1 VTTPIEITPAEQPA
15 EQPAQKPVAKPN
27 EGPRPTPER
36 VIPAPVAVPPFADA
50 KGRFVEAPDFAGVL
64 IADTHAHLDMLDH
77 PGFALANAARA
88 GVGFVATV
96 CDPSEDADRT
106 YVELDTWLAEAGALL
121 AADAAA
127 DAGASADVGAAV
139 GAAGP
144 TAPARVRVIV
154 GVHPHNAKAFS
165 AEVEESMRVML
176 ADPRTS
182 AVGEIGLDYF
192 YDHSPRDVQRV
203 AFEAQLT
210 LAHEFKLPAVVHLR
224 EAHDDG
230 LRILRSVGVP
240 EAGCILHCYNLGP
253 DLLARF
259 LELGCTVS
267 FAGPISFRKSTDVRE
282 AAALVP
288 VGRVLTE
295 TDCPFMAPEPFRGR
309 VNEPAFTVF
318 TAAAVAG
325 ARGESLPEF
334 AAHAWASALE
344 LLDRER

>member
-1 VTTPIEITPAEQPA
+1 MSTPADITPAEQPA
-15 EQPAQKPVAKPN
+15 EQPAQTSAEQPAQKPATKRA

-36 VIPAPVAVPPFADA
+36 IIPVPVAVPPFADA
-50 KGRFVEAPDFAGVL
+50 KGRLVEAPDFGGVL
-64 IADTHAHLDMLDH
+64 IADTHAHLGMLDH

-96 CDPSEDADRT
+96 CDPSEDAART
-106 YVELDTWLAEAGALL
+106 YVELDAWLAEAETLL
-121 AADAAA
+121 AAE
-127 DAGASADVGAAV
+127 SI
-139 GAAGP
+139 
-144 TAPARVRVIV
+144 APARVRIVV
-154 GVHPHNAKAFS
+154 GVHPHNAKSYS
-165 AEVEESMRVML
+165 ADDEEAMRIML

-192 YDHSPRDVQRV
+192 YDHSPRDVQR
-203 AFEAQLT
+203 ATFEAQLR
-210 LAHEFKLPAVVHLR
+210 LAHEFGLPAVIHLR

-240 EAGCILHCYNLGP
+240 AAGCILHCYNLGP
-253 DLLARF
+253 DLLVRF

-267 FAGPISFRKSTDVRE
+267 FAGPISFKKSTDVRE

-288 VGRVLTE
+288 AGRILTE

-318 TAAAVAG
+318 TAAAAAG
-325 ARGESLPEF
+325 ARSEPLGEF
-334 AAHAWASALE
+334 ASHAWAAALE

>member
-1 VTTPIEITPAEQPA
+1 MTAADSTTPNT
-15 EQPAQKPVAKPN
+15 
-27 EGPRPTPER
+27 GPRPTPER
-36 VIPAPVAVPPFADA
+36 VIPVPVAVPPFADA
-50 KGRFVEAPDFAGVL
+50 KGRLVEAPDFAGVP

-96 CDPSEDADRT
+96 CDPSEDAART
-106 YVELDTWLAEAGALL
+106 YVELDAWLAEADTQLAADVSTAAS
-121 AADAAA
+121 AADAAPA
-127 DAGASADVGAAV
+127 PV
-139 GAAGP
+139 
-144 TAPARVRVIV
+144 TPARVRVIV
-154 GVHPHNAKAFS
+154 GVHPHNAKAYS
-165 AEVEESMRVML
+165 AEVEDAMRVML
-176 ADPRTS
+176 TDPRTS

-203 AFEAQLT
+203 AFEAQLR
-210 LAHEFKLPAVVHLR
+210 LAHEFELPAVVHLR

-230 LRILRSVGVP
+230 LRILRSVGAP
-240 EAGCILHCYNLGP
+240 AAGCILHCYNLGP

-267 FAGPISFRKSTDVRE
+267 FAGPVSFKKSTDVRE

-334 AAHAWASALE
+334 ASHAWQSALE

>member
-1 VTTPIEITPAEQPA
+1 VTTPADLTPTELPVVPPA
-15 EQPAQKPVAKPN
+15 EQPAQKPVAKPAAKPA

-36 VIPAPVAVPPFADA
+36 IIPAPVAVPPFADA
-50 KGRFVEAPDFAGVL
+50 KGRVVAAPDFAGVL

-96 CDPSEDADRT
+96 CDPSEDAERT
-106 YVELDTWLAEAGALL
+106 YAELDTWRAEAAELL
-121 AADAAA
+121 AADAA
-127 DAGASADVGAAV
+127 GA
-139 GAAGP
+139 
-144 TAPARVRVIV
+144 APARVRVIV

-165 AEVEESMRVML
+165 AEVEAAMRAML

-192 YDHSPRDVQRV
+192 YDQSPRDVQRV
-203 AFEAQLT
+203 VFEAQLR
-210 LAHEFKLPAVVHLR
+210 LAHEFAVPAVVHLR

-230 LRILRSVGVP
+230 FRILRSVGVP
-240 EAGCILHCYNLGP
+240 AAGCILHCYNLGP
-253 DLLARF
+253 DLLGRF

-267 FAGPISFRKSTDVRE
+267 FAGPVSFKKSTDVRE

-288 VGRVLTE
+288 VGRILTE

-318 TAAAVAG
+318 TAASIAG

-334 AAHAWASALE
+334 AAHAWESALS

>member
-1 VTTPIEITPAEQPA
+1 MTTPADIAPAEQPA
-15 EQPAQKPVAKPN
+15 KKPATKLG

-36 VIPAPVAVPPFADA
+36 IIPVPVAVPPFADA
-50 KGRFVEAPDFAGVL
+50 KGRRVAAPDFAGVL

-96 CDPSEDADRT
+96 CDPSEDAERT
-106 YVELDTWLAEAGALL
+106 YAELDRWIAEADELL

-127 DAGASADVGAAV
+127 VADADGSADAAS
-139 GAAGP
+139 P
-144 TAPARVRVIV
+144 TAREPIAPARVRVIV
-154 GVHPHNAKAFS
+154 GVHPHNAKAYT
-165 AEVEESMRVML
+165 AEVEAAMRLMI

-192 YDHSPRDVQRV
+192 YDQSPRDVQRV
-203 AFEAQLT
+203 AFEAQLR
-210 LAHEFKLPAVVHLR
+210 LAHEFALPAVVHLR

-230 LRILRSVGVP
+230 LRILRSVGVL

-253 DLLARF
+253 DLLGRF

-267 FAGPISFRKSTDVRE
+267 FAGPVSFKKSTDVRE

-288 VGRVLTE
+288 IGRILTE

-318 TAAAVAG
+318 TAAAIAG
-325 ARGESLPEF
+325 ARAESLPEF
-334 AAHAWASALE
+334 AAHAWGTALS